1 MRNEEEMFRLILEAA
16 RNDERIR
23 AVHLNGSRAN
33 PNARKDIF
41 QDYDVVYFVTDLESL
56 TADPGWVEIFG
67 ERIIMQMPDRMRLP
81 GYPENSRDS
90 FAFLM
95 LFTDGNRIDLTLFPL
110 DKLRDT
116 FVPDSLTLVLL
127 DKDGLF
133 PQLPAPNESD
143 YLTKPPTEQEF
154 LDVCN
159 EFWWVAPYVAKGL
172 RRDQIT
178 YAKAM
183 LEGPIRQMLMQI
195 VEWHT
200 GIKTDFSVNFGS
212 NGKNLKKLVEAEFYE
227 RLMMTYPDANPRNI
241 WQSLFLMTEMFFK
254 LSDEIAAHFG
264 FDYPHNES
272 LKVID
277 YLHDVESVS
286 SGS

>member
-1 MRNEEEMFRLILEAA
+1 MRSEEEIIRLILAVA
-16 RNDERIR
+16 RQDERIR

-33 PNARKDIF
+33 PHVRRDVF
-41 QDYDVVYFVTDLESL
+41 QDYDVVYFVTELESL
-56 TADPGWVEIFG
+56 TTHASWVEIFG
-67 ERIIMQMPDRMRLP
+67 ERIIMQTPERMRLP
-81 GYPENSRDS
+81 GHPENARDS

-110 DKLRDT
+110 DKLRKN

-133 PQLPAPNESD
+133 PRLPPPDESD

-172 RRDQIT
+172 RREQIT

-183 LEGPIRQMLMQI
+183 LEGPVRQMLMQI

-200 GIKTDFSVNFGS
+200 GIKTDFTVNFGS
-212 NGKNLKKLVEAEFYE
+212 YGKNLKKLVEAEFYE
-227 RLMMTYPDANPRNI
+227 RLLMTYPDANPQNI
-241 WQSLFLMTEMFFK
+241 WRSLFIMTEMFGE
-254 LSDEIAAHFG
+254 LSEEIAAHCG
-264 FDYPHNES
+264 FDYPQNES

-277 YLHDVESVS
+277 YLHYVESLP
-286 SGS
+286 